1 MLPSMTKAVHPIAAA
16 VTAIVIVGQWC
27 CRKARIG
34 MQTYGFHIELTNG
47 FSMRATACA
56 VTSIAP
62 ARRWSVLFL
71 LRRVMTRLA
80 QSGHPEMS
88 AISSEV
94 KAAWYEAYCAVAEAM
109 QQGERQAKAAGEVLS
124 PGSDRKGDG

>member
-1 MLPSMTKAVHPIAAA
+1 
-16 VTAIVIVGQWC
+16 
-27 CRKARIG
+27 

-94 KAAWYEAYCAVAEAM
+94 KAAWYEAYCALAEAM

>member
-34 MQTYGFHIELTNG
+34 MQTYGFHIELTND

-62 ARRWSVLFL
+62 ARRWSVLSL
-71 LRRVMTRLA
+71 LRRGMARFGLSDNSKRHKESVAIGGIADIMGFLL
-80 QSGHPEMS
+80 S
-88 AISSEV
+88 AVDELTLSNRH
-94 KAAWYEAYCAVAEAM
+94 EANADIHKPA
-109 QQGERQAKAAGEVLS
+109 
-124 PGSDRKGDG
+124 